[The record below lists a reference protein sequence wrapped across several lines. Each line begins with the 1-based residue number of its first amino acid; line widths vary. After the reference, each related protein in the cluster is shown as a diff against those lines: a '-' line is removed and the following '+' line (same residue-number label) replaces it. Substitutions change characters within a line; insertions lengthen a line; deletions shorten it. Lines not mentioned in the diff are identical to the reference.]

1 MWTFLLI
8 VVFVVLLFLGA
19 TGTGGNEDTR
29 HRR

>member
-8 VVFVVLLFLGA
+8 VVLAVLLFLGF
-19 TGTGGNEDTR
+19 TGPDEADGTR